1 MTLRLLEIGIVSLS
15 NEAAPKAEIS
25 FISQMRHRVL
35 PYKLAFL
42 CSLSIMI
49 LELEASRLVAR
60 HVGSSLGVWTS
71 VIGIMLAGICLGNAL
86 GGRLADKA
94 NPRKLIGPMLGL
106 GSAMTIISLLV
117 NDLAGPSVSGAE
129 SVPFNIRAIILI
141 SLDFLIP
148 TTILGM
154 ISPIVAKMAVE
165 QSTRKGSAIGLI
177 YFVGAVGSIVG
188 TFIAGYYL
196 IFVAPTSTIV
206 ALCAGLLALLCLYV
220 AWETKA
226 LRSLALVTISLIG
239 LGSTAS
245 IIRLLGEERANPILR
260 TIFSPIGTEFIRM
273 GGVGLS
279 IPMLAGY
286 IACLSLGL
294 VSWLNLLTVLRQGVE
309 PASEPLSLNLTE
321 IAPEAPAEH
330 VVLWDLA
337 LMSFLASLAFMA
349 FEMVAGRLV
358 SRHLGSSIYGWT
370 TVIGVLLG
378 GLSVGN
384 FLGGWLSNFT
394 TKKALPA
401 FFFML
406 CSITILASL
415 VLESPASMLSDKV
428 NWFSE
433 HTPFLSEAITMTGY
447 PWWKRVLFVVS
458 VCFLPASIALG
469 TLSPMLAKM
478 AIDRSTAAGRVGR
491 SIGVVY
497 SWGMVG
503 SILGTFLT
511 GFVLI
516 DFFGTKVMLLL
527 ISASMAACGAV
538 LGGVVQAAWAGLPL
552 GLCVIALVPTDWF
565 QTQALKLGLR
575 EPVGLPT
582 AEEEPLAWL
591 DESQYYY
598 IKVNNEPALDS
609 QKRTIV
615 LDNLIHGY
623 FILNHPE
630 RLDYDYEHI
639 YALISQRVA
648 EAKAASAG
656 QKDVK
661 DAPLSTL
668 FLGGGAY
675 TFPRYMQ
682 DKYPKT
688 QCDVAEID
696 PAVLKA
702 NHTAMGLPLDTTIQ
716 TTIGDARQFVLKNQ
730 GIKKYDLIFGDA
742 FNDFSVPWHLTTR
755 EFNDKLSNLM
765 SDNGV
770 YMINIIDVYESDKVA
785 TEKAERSKKPVEG
798 ELKRAQKL
806 GGFLSSWVKTARETF
821 PFVYVYGTESEPGEG
836 ERETFVVVVSKKDLD
851 LKELGKRPTD
861 PKFEK
866 MTGVGQFQ
874 PEPFPA
880 LNMNELDKRAR
891 GIILTDD
898 YAPVEN
904 LLAPV
909 AATRGDD

>member
-1 MTLRLLEIGIVSLS
+1 MSSSLAPTSVNDVSAFKQLA
-15 NEAAPKAEIS
+15 N
-25 FISQMRHRVL
+25 RVL

-60 HVGSSLGVWTS
+60 HVGSSLAVWTS

-94 NPRKLIGPMLGL
+94 SPRRLIGPMLGL
-106 GSAMTIISLLV
+106 GSAMTIISLLI
-117 NDLAGPSVSGAE
+117 NDLTGEIVAGLEAL
-129 SVPFNIRAIILI
+129 PFNIRAVVLI

-165 QSTRKGSAIGLI
+165 RATRKGSAIGLI

-206 ALCAGLLALLCLYV
+206 ALVAGMLALLCLYV
-220 AWETKA
+220 SWDVPPLKLFAGLTVA
-226 LRSLALVTISLIG
+226 LIG
-239 LGSTAS
+239 LAGAAS
-245 IIRLLGEERANPILR
+245 VVRLLGTDRANPLLL
-260 TIFSPIGTEFIRM
+260 TVFGPIGTELVSF

-279 IPMLAGY
+279 LPMLLGY
-286 IACLSLGL
+286 VCCLTLGL
-294 VSWLNLLTVLRQGVE
+294 AGFKHLQKVLAEGAESQSHTPV
-309 PASEPLSLNLTE
+309 SLNLQE
-321 IAPEAPAEH
+321 GAAEPAAEKL
-330 VVLWDLA
+330 VLWDLA
-337 LMSFLASLAFMA
+337 VMSFLASLAFMA

-394 TKKALPA
+394 TKKGLAA

-406 CSITILASL
+406 CSVTILASL
-415 VLESPASMLSDKV
+415 VLESPANILQDRYEWFRDHSPYLSD
-428 NWFSE
+428 
-433 HTPFLSEAITMTGY
+433 AITMTGY
-447 PWWKRVLFVVS
+447 PWWKRVLIVVS
-458 VCFLPASIALG
+458 VCFLPASVALG
-469 TLSPMLAKM
+469 TISPMLAKI
-478 AIDRSTAAGRVGR
+478 AIDRSTASGRVGR

-511 GFVLI
+511 GFYLI
-516 DFFGTKVMLLL
+516 DFFGTKVMLLIL
-527 ISASMAACGAV
+527 SAVMAACGAI
-538 LGGVVQAAWAGLPL
+538 LGGVVQSAWAGLPL
-552 GLCVIALVPTDWF
+552 GLCVIALVPSEWF
-565 QTQALKLGLR
+565 QVQALKLGLR
-575 EPVGLPT
+575 EPVGFPQ
-582 AEEEPLAWL
+582 ADEESLAWL

-598 IKVNNEPALDS
+598 IKVNNEPEGDS
-609 QKRTIV
+609 HKRTIV

-639 YALISQRVA
+639 YALVSARVA
-648 EAKAASAG
+648 EAKAKAAG
-656 QKDVK
+656 SKSVK

-682 DKYPKT
+682 LNYPKT
-688 QCDVAEID
+688 ACDVAEID

-702 NHTAMGLPLDTTIQ
+702 NQVAMGLPADTTIQ

-730 GIKKYDLIFGDA
+730 GKKKYDLIYGDA
-742 FNDFSVPWHLTTR
+742 FNDFSVPWHLTTT
-755 EFNDKLSNLM
+755 EFNEKLGNLL
-765 SDNGV
+765 SDDGV
-770 YMINIIDVYESDKVA
+770 YMINIIDVYESDKTA
-785 TEKAERSKKPVEG
+785 KAEAKRKETTEEA
-798 ELKRAQKL
+798 ELDRAHKL
-806 GGFLSSWVKTARETF
+806 GGFLSSWVETARKTF
-821 PFVYVYGTESEPGEG
+821 PYVYVYGTENEPGEG
-836 ERETFVVVVSKKDLD
+836 ERETFVVVVSKKELD
-851 LKELGKRPTD
+851 LKDLGKRPTD
-861 PKFEK
+861 PEFEK
-866 MTGVGQFQ
+866 KAEGGGRFQ

-880 LNMNELDKRAR
+880 LNMEELKVRAR

-909 AATRGDD
+909 AATRGDE

>member
-1 MTLRLLEIGIVSLS
+1 MSLS
-15 NEAAPKAEIS
+15 SAIASKVDHS
-25 FISQMRHRVL
+25 FLTRMSHRVL

-60 HVGSSLGVWTS
+60 HVGSSLAVWTS

-94 NPRKLIGPMLGL
+94 SPRRLIGPMLGL
-106 GSAMTIISLLV
+106 GAAMTIISLLV
-117 NDLAGPSVSGAE
+117 NDFAGPSISAMDSLG
-129 SVPFNIRAIILI
+129 FNVRALILI

-148 TTILGM
+148 TTMLGM

-165 QSTRKGSAIGLI
+165 QATRKGSAIGLI

-206 ALCAGLLALLCLYV
+206 ALVAGMLALLCLYV
-220 AWETKA
+220 AWDTKQ
-226 LRSLALVTISLIG
+226 LRILALLTVILIG
-239 LGSTAS
+239 LGTTAS
-245 IIRLLGEERANPILR
+245 IARLLGSERALPLLLSV
-260 TIFSPIGTEFIRM
+260 FGPIGSEVATF

-279 IPMLAGY
+279 VPMIGGY
-286 IACLSLGL
+286 LSCLVLGIASAINLRFVLKQGL
-294 VSWLNLLTVLRQGVE
+294 DETTPQS
-309 PASEPLSLNLTE
+309 LSLNLNE
-321 IAPEAPAEH
+321 VAPPPPAEH
-330 VVLWDLA
+330 VILWDLA

-378 GLSVGN
+378 GLSLGN
-384 FLGGWLSNFT
+384 FFGGWLSNFT
-394 TKKALPA
+394 TKKSLPA

-415 VLESPASMLSDKV
+415 VLESPANLLMEKV
-428 NWFSE
+428 EWFRDHS
-433 HTPFLSEAITMTGY
+433 PFLSDAIVMTGY
-447 PWWKRVLFVVS
+447 PWWQRVLYVVT

-478 AIDRSTAAGRVGR
+478 AIDRSTAAGQVGR

-511 GFVLI
+511 GFFLI
-516 DFFGTKVMLLL
+516 DIFGTKVMLLV

-538 LGGVVQAAWAGLPL
+538 LGGILQSAWAGLPL

-582 AEEEPLAWL
+582 AQEEPLAWL

-598 IKVNNEPALDS
+598 IKVNNEPEGDS

-623 FILNHPE
+623 FILGHPE

-639 YALISQRVA
+639 YALVAQRVA
-648 EAKAASAG
+648 EAKTASAG
-656 QKDVK
+656 KKDVK
-661 DAPLSTL
+661 EADLSTL

-682 DKYPKT
+682 YNYPRT
-688 QCDVAEID
+688 LCDVAEID

-702 NHTAMGLPLDTTIQ
+702 NHAAMGLPKETPTIQ

-730 GIKKYDLIFGDA
+730 GVKKYDLIFGDA

-755 EFNDKLSNLM
+755 EFNDKLANLM
-765 SDNGV
+765 SENGV
-770 YMINIIDVYESDKVA
+770 YMINIIDVYESDKTA
-785 TEKAERSKKPVEG
+785 RETAKRNNLNEETE
-798 ELKRAQKL
+798 LNRAKKL
-806 GGFLSSWVKTARETF
+806 GGFLSSWVKTARQTF
-821 PFVYVYGTESEPGEG
+821 PHIYVYGTESEPGEG
-836 ERETFVVVVSKKDLD
+836 ERETFVVVVSKNPVD
-851 LKELGKRPTD
+851 LKDLGKRPTD

-866 MTGVGQFQ
+866 MNSVGQFQ
-874 PEPFPA
+874 PEPFPE
-880 LNMNELDKRAR
+880 LNMNELNVRAR

-909 AATRGDD
+909 AATRGDE